1 MAYEE
6 KEIKSKKRKKRK
18 NFVGVN
24 RFVIQRPEFYVSY
37 HSLSWCGLVDIKLRR
52 LNVINVKRKT

>member
-1 MAYEE
+1 MTKMAYEE

-24 RFVIQRPEFYVSY
+24 RTVI
-37 HSLSWCGLVDIKLRR
+37 
-52 LNVINVKRKT
+52 